1 MNDPELIA
9 LVTQAGSAG
18 LIGWLW
24 VTERRAGADREK
36 RLAEA
41 HDRLMQE
48 RTSVDQLVRCIDAN
62 TRALTALE
70 VLCRSDHASVAPS
83 RRARTVRSR
92 SLSRPFP
99 TPAPEGP
106 AMSPADRHRTP
117 GTVLPGRVL
126 PADSRSGGTGS

>member
-1 MNDPELIA
+1 MTDPELIA

-70 VLCRSDHASVAPS
+70 VLCRAQPPNA
-83 RRARTVRSR
+83 
-92 SLSRPFP
+92 
-99 TPAPEGP
+99 
-106 AMSPADRHRTP
+106 ADPGRTP
-117 GTVLPGRVL
+117 DIARPPRAPRGRTRSAGTHPTVARF
-126 PADSRSGGTGS
+126 DGTPT

>member
-70 VLCRSDHASVAPS
+70 VLCRSDLSFPEGA
-83 RRARTVRSR
+83 R
-92 SLSRPFP
+92 SLPG
-99 TPAPEGP
+99 AAG
-106 AMSPADRHRTP
+106 RTL
-117 GTVLPGRVL
+117 GGQCHGDFGGG
-126 PADSRSGGTGS
+126 ASGGRGFIGSGSGAR

>member
-36 RLAEA
+36 RLAET

-70 VLCRSDHASVAPS
+70 VLCRSDLASPAGLVRGKSFRGRSPS
-83 RRARTVRSR
+83 RPSSA
-92 SLSRPFP
+92 
-99 TPAPEGP
+99 PAPAPPATSPEGRDRTP
-106 AMSPADRHRTP
+106 GRAPADRAP
-117 GTVLPGRVL
+117 L
-126 PADSRSGGTGS
+126 ADSRSGGIDA